1 MSGYIDDARDKLNDW
16 ANSIDAE
23 TFSKQYEALNHREN
37 IINSLDNSSPKLT
50 TLTLSLSVKAVRVP
64 IKLYED
70 MLLTDNPIISVLDGE
85 LYFDKY
91 LVIAD
96 ESLDCVDFD
105 FEYGVF
111 TENGKVTSD
120 DEVFADDEKDIT
132 DD

>member
-1 MSGYIDDARDKLNDW
+1 M
-16 ANSIDAE
+16 
-23 TFSKQYEALNHREN
+23 
-37 IINSLDNSSPKLT
+37 NSLDNSSPKLT
-50 TLTLSLSVKAVRVP
+50 KLTLSLSVKAVRVP

-70 MLLTDNPIISVLDGE
+70 MLLTDNPIISILADE

-96 ESLDCVDFD
+96 ESLDCVEFD

-120 DEVFADDEKDIT
+120 DEKDIT

>member
-1 MSGYIDDARDKLNDW
+1 MSGCSN
-16 ANSIDAE
+16 
-23 TFSKQYEALNHREN
+23 
-37 IINSLDNSSPKLT
+37 NSLDNSTPKLT
-50 TLTLSLSVKAVRVP
+50 NLTLSLSVKAVRVP
-64 IKLYED
+64 ISLYED
-70 MLLTDNPIISVLDGE
+70 MLLSDNPIISKLGGE

-111 TENGKVTSD
+111 T
-120 DEVFADDEKDIT
+120 DDEKDVT